1 MLRKRLISL
10 VMVFCLIASAFCL
23 PAVNAAELDTAEV
36 SASAEL
42 SQVGANYG
50 LAKNIQDG
58 NILHCFNW
66 KYNDIKAELKNIAEA
81 GFTSVQTSP
90 AQPAGGGEWY
100 WLYQPY
106 GFYVG
111 TNSLGSKGDLQS
123 LCQEADKYGIKVV
136 VDVVANHL
144 NGDTNRVQDDLKD
157 NQYWHSLGGVSNW
170 ADRYQVTHGEIGMR
184 DLNSEHNYVQQV
196 VAKYINELK
205 GIGVDGIRWDA
216 AKHISLPSE
225 GCNFWPAVTNNGLYH
240 YGEILVG
247 PDDRGSGNEGLMK
260 EYTNYMTVTDS
271 SYGMTLRN
279 SFAGGGVPSS
289 NGNWSNRGIA
299 ADKLI
304 YWGES
309 HDTWSN
315 GQDWG
320 FSNGMSQNTIDRAY
334 AVAASRA
341 GTNALYFSRP
351 GTADKNGIRSG
362 QKGSTSFKNNEIAA
376 VNQLK
381 NACTG
386 EKDYYTTG
394 NNCAVV
400 CRESGAVIVA
410 GSGGGFSVNVPNGG
424 GTTKPGTYKDLVSGS
439 TWTVTSSNISGQI
452 GSSGIAVL
460 LNAKPAGPSATV
472 TPGSQNYKT
481 DSLTLTLN
489 YSDATSGQYSID
501 GGSYQSFTNGQ
512 KITIGAGLNYG
523 TKTTVCVKA
532 MSSTGTSDVE
542 TYTYTKTDPSATGIY
557 FDNSGKNWNTVY
569 CYIYKDGNNAPKE
582 WPGTQMQKENGNIW
596 FFEPPAGFDNCFV
609 LFNDG
614 NGNQVPGAN
623 ESGLQYSGS
632 PKIYKNDSWEDF
644 APVNPVNPTQPVTK
658 PTQPTQPTQSTT
670 EATEKPTEKPV
681 PDNFVMLGDVDSNTI
696 VNIKDA
702 TIVQKAIA
710 GLAVFNETERFVAD
724 VDMDGNVT
732 IKDATL
738 LQKYVAE
745 VLGSTLIGTMVS
757 MKGEVIKPTQP
768 DPTEPSPS
776 PTAPTQGNENTMDLS
791 SLGGKV
797 VAIKNNSFS
806 TPYAYVWKS
815 SGENVMSW
823 PGEAM
828 KKLNSDYYYAVVPE
842 GCDRIIFSNNGSN
855 QTGDLSIDG
864 NYLIYNCSKGQWD
877 GKLSDVAD
885 VTKFPLGGNSNN
897 NNNNN
902 NNNTN
907 GNYIYVKDNASWG
920 NVYCHS
926 WGSDGAGTS
935 WPGTQME
942 AIGGGYF
949 RIELP
954 SGHTG
959 VVFNNGSGAQTGDL
973 SPQAGSAYNNQSNN
987 WEPYNG

>member
-1 MLRKRLISL
+1 MLHKRLLSMI
-10 VMVFCLIASAFCL
+10 MVICLIASVFCL
-23 PAVNAAELDTAEV
+23 PAVNAAEVETADV
-36 SASAEL
+36 SASSEL
-42 SQVGANYG
+42 SETGANYG

-100 WLYQPY
+100 WMYQPY
-106 GFYVG
+106 SFNIG
-111 TNSLGSKGDLQS
+111 TNALGSKSDLQA

-144 NGDTNRVQDDLKD
+144 NGDTNRVQNDLKD

-184 DLNSEHNYVQQV
+184 DLNSEHSYVQQV
-196 VAKYINELK
+196 VANYINELK
-205 GIGVDGIRWDA
+205 GVGVDGIRWDA

-225 GCNFWPAVTNNGLYH
+225 GCNFWPAVTNNGLWH

-279 SFAGGGVPSS
+279 SFAGGGVPNA

-320 FSNGMSQNTIDRAY
+320 YSNGMSQNTIDRAY
-334 AVAASRA
+334 AVAASRS

-351 GTADKNGIRSG
+351 SSADKSSIRSG
-362 QKGSTSFKNNEIAA
+362 QKGSTAFKNKEIAA

-381 NACTG
+381 NACG
-386 EKDYYTTG
+386 NEKEYYTTG

-424 GTTKPGTYKDLVSGS
+424 STTKPGTYKDLVTGS

-452 GSSGIAVL
+452 GSCGIAVL

-481 DSLTLTLN
+481 DTLTLTLN
-489 YSDATSGQYSID
+489 YENATGGQYSVD
-501 GGSYQSFTNGQ
+501 GGAFQSFTNGQ
-512 KITIGAGLNYG
+512 TITIGAGTAYG
-523 TKTTVCVKA
+523 TKTTVAVKA
-532 MSSTGTSDVE
+532 SSSTGTSDVE

-569 CYIYKDGNNAPKE
+569 CYIYKDGSNAPKE
-582 WPGTQMQKENGNIW
+582 WPGTQMQKENGNVW
-596 FFEPPAGFDNCFV
+596 YFEPPAGYDNCYV

-623 ESGLQYSGS
+623 EAGLQYSGS
-632 PKIYKNDSWEDF
+632 PKIYKNDSWEDY
-644 APVNPVNPTQPVTK
+644 APVNPTQPVTK
-658 PTQPTQPTQSTT
+658 PTQPTQPSTQ
-670 EATEKPTEKPV
+670 ATEKPTTPT
-681 PDNFVMLGDVDSNTI
+681 PSNAIMLGDVDSNTL

-702 TIVQKAIA
+702 TLVQKAIA
-710 GLAVFNETERFVAD
+710 GLVVFDETEKFGAD
-724 VDMDGNVT
+724 VDMDGDVT

-745 VLGSTLIGTMVS
+745 VIGNTLIGTMVTFN
-757 MKGEVIKPTQP
+757 GDVVKPTQP
-768 DPTEPSPS
+768 DPTEPSTPE
-776 PTAPTQGNENTMDLS
+776 QEIENTIDLTK
-791 SLGGKV
+791 LGGRV
-797 VAIKNNSFS
+797 VAVKNNTFS
-806 TPYAYVWKS
+806 TPYYYVWKS
-815 SGENVMSW
+815 SGETVMNW
-823 PGEAM
+823 PGEPM
-828 KKLNSDYYYAVVPE
+828 KKLNSDYYYAVLPD
-842 GCDRIIFSNNGSN
+842 GCDRIIFNNNGSN
-855 QTGDLSIDG
+855 QTGDLEITD
-864 NYLIYNCSKGQWD
+864 NYQIFNCSNGQWD
-877 GKLSDVAD
+877 GKLSDIAS
-885 VTKFPLGGNSNN
+885 VTDFPLDSNSNN

-902 NNNTN
+902 NSNNT
-907 GNYIYVKDNASWG
+907 GSNYIYVKDYASWG
-920 NVYCHS
+920 QVYCHS
-926 WGSDGAGTS
+926 WGPDGTGTS

-954 SGHTG
+954 AGHTG
-959 VVFNNGSGAQTGDL
+959 VVFNNGNGAQTSDL
-973 SPQAGSAYNNQSNN
+973 TPQTGSAYNNENSG
-987 WEPYNG
+987 WEPYAG